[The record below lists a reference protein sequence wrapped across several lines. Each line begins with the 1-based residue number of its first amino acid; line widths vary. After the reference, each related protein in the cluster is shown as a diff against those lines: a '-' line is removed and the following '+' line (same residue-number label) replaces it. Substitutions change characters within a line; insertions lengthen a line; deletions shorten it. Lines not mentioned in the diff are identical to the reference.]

1 MNSTPLSTN
10 DNEKAGQ
17 PIEDSP
23 RRNRAVLAHIRHE
36 LRTPLN
42 AIIGYSELLIEDA
55 EDSGDTRYTAE
66 LRKISRAGHELL
78 ALVNTILDPEKID
91 KDQESDMEAYASRI
105 RVGLRPPL
113 SSAIGYCERLLEET
127 AKQGREDISAELKKI
142 QTAANRLMVLSD
154 NICEIS
160 QPLESMEAAAPSET
174 IISSIPTIE
183 EPEESSQP
191 ADGSRL
197 LVADDN
203 EMNRDVLSRQ
213 LKRQGHIVQT
223 AVNGQDALKLAR
235 EGRFDV
241 ILLDVMMPVLNGYD
255 TLRELKSD
263 PDLRH
268 IPVIMISALDEM
280 ESIVRCIEMGA
291 EDYLPKS
298 FDPVLLKARIGASLE
313 KKRLRDREVVLFQ
326 QLEENYKK
334 LQDLESL
341 RDSLTHMVIHDL
353 RTPLTSLLT
362 GMQSLQAM
370 GDLDEFQSEFVEIAI
385 SGGETLLSMINDLLD
400 ISKMEDGSLRL
411 ERLHI
416 DADAVIQTALRQVRQ
431 LAAEKNL
438 TLQAEVS
445 PDLGA
450 IAVDEEKLRRALV
463 NLLGN
468 AVKFT
473 PNNGKI
479 TLSAHPDGMDA
490 VFKVA
495 DTGEG
500 IPKEAFGR
508 IFEKFGQVENRKA
521 GRKLSTGLGLTFCK
535 MVAEAHGGR
544 IWVES
549 ELGQGSTFIFAIP
562 VKLDSVEIE

>member
-1 MNSTPLSTN
+1 
-10 DNEKAGQ
+10 
-17 PIEDSP
+17 
-23 RRNRAVLAHIRHE
+23 
-36 LRTPLN
+36 
-42 AIIGYSELLIEDA
+42 
-55 EDSGDTRYTAE
+55 
-66 LRKISRAGHELL
+66 
-78 ALVNTILDPEKID
+78 
-91 KDQESDMEAYASRI
+91 
-105 RVGLRPPL
+105 
-113 SSAIGYCERLLEET
+113 
-127 AKQGREDISAELKKI
+127 
-142 QTAANRLMVLSD
+142 
-154 NICEIS
+154 
-160 QPLESMEAAAPSET
+160 
-174 IISSIPTIE
+174 
-183 EPEESSQP
+183 
-191 ADGSRL
+191 
-197 LVADDN
+197 
-203 EMNRDVLSRQ
+203 
-213 LKRQGHIVQT
+213 
-223 AVNGQDALKLAR
+223 
-235 EGRFDV
+235 
-241 ILLDVMMPVLNGYD
+241 
-255 TLRELKSD
+255 
-263 PDLRH
+263 
-268 IPVIMISALDEM
+268 M

-313 KKRLRDREVVLFQ
+313 KKRLRDREIVLFQ

-334 LQDLESL
+334 LQELESL

-362 GMQSLQAM
+362 GMQSLESL
-370 GDLDEFQSEFVEIAI
+370 GELNEFQNEFVEIAI

-411 ERLHI
+411 ERLNI
-416 DADAVIQTALRQVRQ
+416 EADTVIETALRQVRQ

-438 TLQAEVS
+438 TLEADIS
-445 PDLGA
+445 PQLGT

-479 TLSAHPDGMDA
+479 TLSAHPDGAEA

-500 IPKEAFGR
+500 IPKESFQR

-562 VKLDSVEIE
+562 VKWESTE